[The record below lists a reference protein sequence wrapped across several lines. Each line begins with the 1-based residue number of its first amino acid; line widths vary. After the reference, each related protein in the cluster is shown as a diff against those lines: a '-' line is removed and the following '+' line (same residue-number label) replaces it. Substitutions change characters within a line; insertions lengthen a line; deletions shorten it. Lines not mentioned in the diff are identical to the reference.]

1 MASNAPEKF
10 WYNIR
15 TGDVERG
22 MVSPGVDRVGPF
34 DTENEA
40 ANALDLLRE
49 RSRKWEEEEREE
61 N

>member
-15 TGDVERG
+15 TGAVERG

-34 DTENEA
+34 DNETEA

-49 RSRKWEEEEREE
+49 RSRKWEEEEREG

>member
-15 TGDVERG
+15 TGAVERG

-34 DTENEA
+34 GSETEA
-40 ANALDLLRE
+40 ANALELLRE
-49 RSRKWEEEEREE
+49 RSRKWDEEEREAD
-61 N
+61 